1 MPNHNAKNES
11 REPLRRQVP
20 RLIGERS
27 SQTDC
32 LSHVVKL
39 SLRLRLVA
47 LALSVAV
54 LAAIIIGA
62 AAATGGQV
70 ASLRKHIGSV
80 QSESFRIAD
89 ELQAGILSLNA
100 TLLRFVLGHNPAD
113 WQKFTTTCQTL
124 RTWVGDQHPGT
135 SRELEVLAEVGSQ
148 LAAYQEEARAI
159 ATGNSSDRPDALTV
173 LSIIEDSSKKILSL
187 GYDLANARRAATIQ
201 LVSESQKAL
210 TFLQLVI
217 SGALALLLG
226 VGVWV
231 VTIFYREMIA
241 PLQLKLVENRMVTER
256 REKLASLGVLA
267 AGVAHE
273 IRNPLTA
280 IKARLFTLNK
290 AIQTIPDAVADTGVI
305 EREINRLEHIVRDVL
320 SFGRPAEP
328 RCQLMHATAAVRELH
343 DLMSSELSN
352 ANIELIVE
360 EWADPLIEADP
371 EQLKQVL
378 LNLLQNAADSI
389 ESSGKILLRTA
400 IERTSF
406 RGRLS
411 TVAILEVSDTGRGIP
426 VEVQK
431 RLFDPFY
438 STKPTGTGLG
448 LSIAALIIER
458 HGGALRYKTE
468 VGRGTTFGILLP
480 IAREPSKSIIEASAK
495 SGSSKLAPR

>member
-1 MPNHNAKNES
+1 MA
-11 REPLRRQVP
+11 
-20 RLIGERS
+20 
-27 SQTDC
+27 
-32 LSHVVKL
+32 KL

-62 AAATGGQV
+62 AAATGEQV

-113 WQKFTTTCQTL
+113 WQKFTTTCQAL
-124 RTWVGDQHPGT
+124 RTWVGDQHPST
-135 SRELEVLAEVGSQ
+135 SRELEVLAEVRNQ
-148 LAAYQEEARAI
+148 LAAYQEEAKAI
-159 ATGNSSDRPDALTV
+159 ATGNSSDRHDALAV
-173 LSIIEDSSKKILSL
+173 LSVIEDASKKILSL
-187 GYDLANARRAATIQ
+187 GLDLASARRAATIQ
-201 LVSESQKAL
+201 LVGESQKSL

-226 VGVWV
+226 AGVWG

-290 AIQTIPDAVADTGVI
+290 AIQTIPGAVADTGVI

-328 RCQLMHATAAVRELH
+328 RCQLMHATAVLRELH
-343 DLMSSELSN
+343 DLMSCQLSK

-360 EWADPLIEADP
+360 EWADPLIQADP
-371 EQLKQVL
+371 DQLKQVL
-378 LNLLQNAADSI
+378 LNLLQKRPTVLNPPEKLFFVARLNALAFA
-389 ESSGKILLRTA
+389 GACQRLR
-400 IERTSF
+400 
-406 RGRLS
+406 
-411 TVAILEVSDTGRGIP
+411 
-426 VEVQK
+426 
-431 RLFDPFY
+431 
-438 STKPTGTGLG
+438 
-448 LSIAALIIER
+448 
-458 HGGALRYKTE
+458 
-468 VGRGTTFGILLP
+468 
-480 IAREPSKSIIEASAK
+480 
-495 SGSSKLAPR
+495 SSK

>member
-1 MPNHNAKNES
+1 
-11 REPLRRQVP
+11 
-20 RLIGERS
+20 
-27 SQTDC
+27 
-32 LSHVVKL
+32 VVKL

-54 LAAIIIGA
+54 LAAVIIGA
-62 AAATGGQV
+62 AAATGEQV
-70 ASLRKHIGSV
+70 ASLRKQIGSA
-80 QSESFRIAD
+80 QSESFRMAD
-89 ELQAGILSLNA
+89 MLQAGILSLNA

-113 WQKFTTTCQTL
+113 WQKFVTTCQVM
-124 RTWVGDQHPGT
+124 RTWVGDQRPST
-135 SRELEVLAEVGSQ
+135 AQELQILDEIRNQ
-148 LAAYQEEARAI
+148 LGAYQEEARAI
-159 ATGNSSDRPDALTV
+159 AAGNSAGQHDALAVLTV
-173 LSIIEDSSKKILSL
+173 IENASQKILSL
-187 GYDLANARRAATIQ
+187 GYDLASAHRAATTQ
-201 LVSESQKAL
+201 MVAQSQKSL

-217 SGALALLLG
+217 SVALALLLA

-241 PLQLKLVENRMVTER
+241 PLRLKLVESHMVTER

-280 IKARLFTLNK
+280 IKARLYTLNK
-290 AIQTIPDAVADTGVI
+290 AIQLIPGAVADAGVI

-328 RCQLMHATAAVRELH
+328 RCQSLHATTLLREIH
-343 DLMSSELSN
+343 DLMSGQLSK
-352 ANIELIVE
+352 ANIQLIVE
-360 EWADPLIEADP
+360 ESADPVIQADP
-371 EQLKQVL
+371 DQLKQVL

-389 ESSGKILLRTA
+389 EASGKIVLRA
-400 IERTSF
+400 GIGRANL

-411 TVAILEVSDTGRGIP
+411 TVAIFEVSDTGKGIP
-426 VEVQK
+426 LEAQK

-468 VGRGTTFGILLP
+468 VGRGTTFGVLLP
-480 IAREPSKSIIEASAK
+480 VEMAK
-495 SGSSKLAPR
+495 SESSKLASR

>member
-1 MPNHNAKNES
+1 MA
-11 REPLRRQVP
+11 
-20 RLIGERS
+20 
-27 SQTDC
+27 
-32 LSHVVKL
+32 KL

-47 LALSVAV
+47 LALSIAV
-54 LAAIIIGA
+54 LAAVIIGA
-62 AAATGGQV
+62 AAATGQQV
-70 ASLRKHIGSV
+70 ASLRKQIGSA
-80 QSESFRIAD
+80 QSESFRMAD
-89 ELQAGILSLNA
+89 KLQAGVLSLNA
-100 TLLRFVLGHNPAD
+100 TLLRFVLGRNPAE
-113 WQKFTTTCQTL
+113 WQKFEATCQAL
-124 RTWVGDQHPGT
+124 RTWVGEQRAST
-135 SRELEVLAEVGSQ
+135 SQELQVLDEIRNQ
-148 LAAYQEEARAI
+148 LTAYQEEARAI
-159 ATGNSSDRPDALTV
+159 AAGNSAGQHDALAV
-173 LSIIEDSSKKILSL
+173 LTGIENASQKILSL
-187 GYDLANARRAATIQ
+187 GYDLASAHHAATAQ
-201 LVSESQKAL
+201 MVGESQKSL

-217 SGALALLLG
+217 SVALALLLA

-241 PLQLKLVENRMVTER
+241 PLRLKLVESRMVTER

-280 IKARLFTLNK
+280 IKARLFMLKK
-290 AIQTIPDAVADTGVI
+290 AIQSTPGAVADAGVI

-328 RCQLMHATAAVRELH
+328 KYESLQATAFLRELH
-343 DLMSSELSN
+343 DLMSDQLSK
-352 ANIELIVE
+352 ANIQLIVE
-360 EWADPLIEADP
+360 ESADPVIHADP
-371 EQLKQVL
+371 DQLKQVL

-389 ESSGKILLRTA
+389 EASGKIILRA
-400 IERTSF
+400 GIGRANL

-411 TVAILEVSDTGRGIP
+411 TVAILEVSDTGKGIP
-426 VEVQK
+426 LEVQK

-480 IAREPSKSIIEASAK
+480 VAREPPKSMNEAS
-495 SGSSKLAPR
+495 LHR